1 VPVAGVFETGFAVL
15 LAAADE
21 APNGTIRALAAR
33 YDAPPGWTVQA
44 RMPFSSARKWSGV
57 SFAGHGTWL
66 LGAPGVVGG
75 DPDDPAGL
83 PAQIAD
89 AVAGS

>member
-1 VPVAGVFETGFAVL
+1 
-15 LAAADE
+15 
-21 APNGTIRALAAR
+21 
-33 YDAPPGWTVQA
+33 
-44 RMPFSSARKWSGV
+44 V